1 MGEGGQDAEIVLRR
15 GTRLNRLKGQELSK
29 SVTASGWTP
38 KRSERLTSIV
48 STFSLS
54 SLPFREVGLGI
65 IKFGH
70 PCIPDRTV
78 SRQRWETGRPVK
90 IEFSISALLL
100 LSVVH
105 DRATDVFPCPC
116 YRAVGSA
123 IILVRRPAQTNNYT
137 CVNFRGRGFC
147 RNVLFSP

>member
-1 MGEGGQDAEIVLRR
+1 MMGEGGQDAEIVLRR

-70 PCIPDRTV
+70 PCTPDRTV
-78 SRQRWETGRPVK
+78 SRQQEGNRTTGQDRIQHLSTTFAQRGARWSNRRLSLPV
-90 IEFSISALLL
+90 
-100 LSVVH
+100 LSGCREC
-105 DRATDVFPCPC
+105 DNSCPSSC
-116 YRAVGSA
+116 
-123 IILVRRPAQTNNYT
+123 PNK
-137 CVNFRGRGFC
+137 
-147 RNVLFSP
+147 